1 MLPSGHNPRRLDV
14 LPRAPVAHR
23 LSLSMSFGLIDH
35 ARPPAPLAQGP
46 EQAGSLAREM
56 MTRGTATAILVRVLC
71 LRHVEVPFQT
81 TVPPD
86 CNKLDTIG
94 ALVRVS
100 AHGTSVHSLHV
111 KRPCRPTTCKRQS

>member
-14 LPRAPVAHR
+14 LPCAPVAHR

-56 MTRGTATAILVRVLC
+56 MTRGTATAILERVFC
-71 LRHVEVPFQT
+71 LRHLVVPF
-81 TVPPD
+81 
-86 CNKLDTIG
+86 L
-94 ALVRVS
+94 
-100 AHGTSVHSLHV
+100 
-111 KRPCRPTTCKRQS
+111 TTCHLIATSLTQSAPLCEFLRMVLPFIRCT